1 MVSKFLNFRTI
12 KKNLETTVW
21 FDYNLVVCQAMQLV
35 FFYLISKSLPLAS
48 IKKITFKVEKISAYK
63 KYE

>member
-1 MVSKFLNFRTI
+1 MVSNFLNFGTI
-12 KKNLETTVW
+12 KKNLGTAVW

-35 FFYLISKSLPLAS
+35 FFYLVNKSLPLAS